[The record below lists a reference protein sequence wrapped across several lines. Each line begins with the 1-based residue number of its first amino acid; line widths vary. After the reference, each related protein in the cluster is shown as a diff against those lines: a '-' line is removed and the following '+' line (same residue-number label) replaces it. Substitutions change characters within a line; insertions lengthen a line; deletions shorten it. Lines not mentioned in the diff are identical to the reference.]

1 MIGIDTNVL
10 LRLIAADEPAQVAAA
25 RNFIRDNCSADD
37 PGYVSHIVLV
47 ELVWTLAKV
56 YQLAREQVAA
66 TVEQLLETVQLNVES
81 SSDVTAALKDYR
93 NGSAD
98 FADCLI
104 ARIHATA
111 GCSRTITFD
120 RKAAKL
126 AGFELLKS
134 QGRGRPLTP

>member
-10 LRLIAADEPAQVAAA
+10 LRLIAADEPGQVAAA

-37 PGYVSHIVLV
+37 PGHVSLIVLV

-56 YQLAREQVAA
+56 FQLTREQVAS

-93 NGSAD
+93 NSAAD
-98 FADCLI
+98 FSDCLI
-104 ARIHATA
+104 AKIHATA
-111 GCSRTITFD
+111 GCSHTITFD

-126 AGFELLKS
+126 TGFKLLT
-134 QGRGRPLTP
+134 GG